1 MTSLLRGSV
10 ARMLLAL
17 SLLTGVVGSARAAE
31 TGTVSGTVFNPSG
44 EPVADAEVTIVGPLL
59 PDGRMIATGPNGWY
73 RFEYVLPGEYTVEIS
88 GAGPATIRRA
98 VIVEVGKDT
107 QADLVV
113 GLTVSEQL
121 TVTAARPIVDVRSV
135 EVSFNLQ
142 AETFNALPIDRTYRG
157 LFQLIPGVADNRS
170 QVGPAA
176 GGNRQDNTYLMDG
189 TNITNPGFGYL
200 STEVSELDIAEINVK
215 RAAISAEFGR
225 TGGTVTNAVSR
236 SGSNQL
242 AGIGRIDWL
251 SKDLVGA
258 NALPRELL
266 DRGVRPGA
274 FRDPRLTTEAGPGL
288 GVGGPI
294 LVNRIFFYGS
304 ARYSRETK
312 WGRVNKVG
320 TRLPDEVRVGQE
332 VYGKLTAV
340 PTARHQVNAGYRF
353 RPSAVEHAA
362 LDSNAA
368 PGVATNTDNGSRI
381 ASADWTHFIS
391 GHSSL
396 NVRYLFMKENNEDT
410 PVSDLGYLP
419 LFDPAHLGAMGQYN
433 DPAQADLKV
442 GGNQYTNIQN
452 YRRHEARAVFS
463 RFMDI
468 RRTSHVLK
476 AGGGWEFAEETL
488 NRLTNGWGLLQNV
501 TQNGVPALRAR
512 YYTRQPSQLG
522 RGTTYSVFGQDEIT
536 IANRATIA
544 LGVLLTRDEFS
555 QELKGSRG
563 CPSTVLFKGGAAL
576 YESRGDRCNFLRFG
590 FGDEVQPRLGAS
602 VQVRK
607 GKSDKAYA
615 NWGRYYNMDQKS
627 AGRSLAPNRLFQTQ
641 TFFDMSG
648 AVLSSGPLASTTGKW
663 IDPAIRPTYSD
674 EVVFGYATPFAGAY
688 GVDVFFMSR
697 SMKNMIEDLPSRL
710 SGTAPDSGPF
720 VAANLPCAAFAACR
734 SADARR
740 TYRALTADVRRR
752 LLNGWTSDISYT
764 WSRFE
769 GNYDLDYSL
778 TSVFNTSSFIQDG
791 PGTNVEDP
799 NRFGPLFEDRP
810 HVFKLFTSVVATS
823 RVMVSGYLRV
833 QSGTPWAA
841 RGRDVPGA
849 VMNYL
854 EPAGSHRNPVW
865 TNLDVMGSYRVP
877 LAGRASVSLEARL
890 LNVFNNQT
898 RLSTDSQQFLDVRSL
913 PVPPYIAPYQQP
925 NPFFATGNAFAPPRR
940 LHVAA
945 VFAF

>member
-1 MTSLLRGSV
+1 
-10 ARMLLAL
+10 
-17 SLLTGVVGSARAAE
+17 
-31 TGTVSGTVFNPSG
+31 
-44 EPVADAEVTIVGPLL
+44 
-59 PDGRMIATGPNGWY
+59 
-73 RFEYVLPGEYTVEIS
+73 
-88 GAGPATIRRA
+88 
-98 VIVEVGKDT
+98 
-107 QADLVV
+107 
-113 GLTVSEQL
+113 
-121 TVTAARPIVDVRSV
+121 V

-142 AETFNALPIDRTYRG
+142 ADTFNALPIERTYRG

-176 GGNRQDNTYLMDG
+176 GGNRQDNTYLIDG

-236 SGSNQL
+236 SGSNNF

-251 SKDLVGA
+251 SRDLVGA
-258 NALPRELL
+258 YALPSELI
-266 DRGVRPGA
+266 DRGVRPGT
-274 FRDPRLTTEAGPGL
+274 FRDPQLTTEIGPGI
-288 GVGGPI
+288 GTGGPI
-294 LVNRIFFYGS
+294 LANRIFYYGS
-304 ARYSRETK
+304 ARYSRQTK
-312 WGRVNKVG
+312 WGRVNKLG
-320 TRLPDEVRVGQE
+320 TPLPDEVRVGHE

-340 PTARHQVNAGYRF
+340 PTARHQLNAGYRF
-353 RPSAVEHAA
+353 RPSTVEHAL

-381 ASADWTHFIS
+381 ANADWTYFVS

-410 PVSDLGYLP
+410 PVTNLGYLP
-419 LFDPAHLGAMGQYN
+419 PFDPNNLAAMGQYN

-442 GGNQYTNIQN
+442 GGNQYANVQN
-452 YRRHEARAVFS
+452 YRRREVRAVVS

-468 RRTSHVLK
+468 GRTSHVLK
-476 AGGGWEFAEETL
+476 AGGGSEFAEETL
-488 NRLTNGWGLLQNV
+488 NRLTNGWGLLANV

-512 YYTRQPSQLG
+512 YFTRQPSQFGL
-522 RGTTYSVFGQDEIT
+522 GTTYSMFVQDEIT
-536 IANRATIA
+536 VANRASIA
-544 LGVLLTRDEFS
+544 LGMLVTRDEFS
-555 QELKGSRG
+555 EELKGSGG
-563 CPSTVLFKGGAAL
+563 CPATVLPKGGAAV
-576 YESRGDRCNFLRFG
+576 YKSKGDICHFLRFG
-590 FGDEVQPRLGAS
+590 FGDEVQPRLGVS
-602 VQVRK
+602 YQVRK

-641 TFFDMSG
+641 TIFDLG
-648 AVLSSGPLASTTGKW
+648 GTVLSSGPLASTTGKG
-663 IDPAIRPTYSD
+663 IDPAIRPTSSD

-688 GVDVFFMSR
+688 SVDVFVMSR
-697 SMKNMIEDLPSRL
+697 SMKNIIEDVPSRL
-710 SGTAPDSGPF
+710 NGAAPDSGPF
-720 VAANLPCAAFAACR
+720 VAANLPCAAFASCR
-734 SADARR
+734 SAFARR

-752 LLNGWTSDISYT
+752 LLNGWMSDISYT

-778 TSVFNTSSFIQDG
+778 TPVFNTSSFIQDG

-810 HVFKLFTSVVATS
+810 HVFKLFTSFAADS
-823 RVMVSGYLRV
+823 RVSASGYLRV

-865 TNLDVMGSYRVP
+865 TNLDLMGTYRVP
-877 LAGRASVSLEARL
+877 LAGRASISLEARL

-913 PVPPYIAPYQQP
+913 PAPPYIAPYQQP
-925 NPFFATGNAFAPPRR
+925 NPFFSTGNAFAPPRR

-945 VFAF
+945 AFTF